1 MSSKRTK
8 DRMDR
13 DAGNYTEVKPLVR
26 SKPGQISSSIFDTQS
41 LKKYKAFFKLSK
53 MNFQGKEQ
61 ISAAVARHFAV
72 HAVDEATVLVNFLDE
87 VKRQQEYYFD
97 STHVAKTQG
106 KVKGRSGAG
115 ASRTYGYM
123 ISHALNKLDGKRGTV
138 DQICEII
145 AHDFEDQ
152 LFGGGRATTGRKKH
166 PAWRQSVQKRLSNM
180 PQFQKSDE
188 DRNKYSFA
196 RAKN

>member
-13 DAGNYTEVKPLVR
+13 DNGNYTEVKPLVR

-53 MNFQGKEQ
+53 MNYQGKEQ

-72 HAVDEATVLVNFLDE
+72 HAVDEATVLVSFLDE

-97 STHVAKTQG
+97 SSHVAKTQG
-106 KVKGRSGAG
+106 KAKAPLQLVVVEVVRGEVGLEL
-115 ASRTYGYM
+115 
-123 ISHALNKLDGKRGTV
+123 HAPT
-138 DQICEII
+138 
-145 AHDFEDQ
+145 
-152 LFGGGRATTGRKKH
+152 AT
-166 PAWRQSVQKRLSNM
+166 
-180 PQFQKSDE
+180 
-188 DRNKYSFA
+188 
-196 RAKN
+196 